1 MKWRSDTLVANK
13 WLAWRAMAPADRALD
28 EVRALLAHEA
38 FDIKTP
44 NKVRALIGVFA
55 NQNLS
60 GFHRAD
66 GYGYDFLAEQ
76 MLAID
81 KLNPQLAA
89 RLTTALESWRKLEPA
104 RRRGAEAALRKIA
117 ERSDLSAN
125 LFEMASR
132 LLADDNPA

>member
-1 MKWRSDTLVANK
+1 MKPTPPLN
-13 WLAWRAMAPADRALD
+13 
-28 EVRALLAHEA
+28 HEA

-44 NKVRALIGVFA
+44 NKVRALIGAFA

-66 GYGYDFLAEQ
+66 GAGYDFAAEQ

-89 RLTTALESWRKLEPA
+89 RLTTALESWRKLEPV
-104 RRRGAEAALRKIA
+104 RRLSAGRAQENRRAVRPFREPVRNGDEAAG
-117 ERSDLSAN
+117 
-125 LFEMASR
+125 
-132 LLADDNPA
+132 